1 MKVRDCPDTRVFEL
15 YKETDEVGDEWYF
28 GPFCFGLLLGYSE
41 RSFGW
46 GLFLSLD
53 LGRPDWG
60 IHLVI
65 GPLAFAMRR
74 RDYWE
79 LRLLSRHLIGS

>member
-1 MKVRDCPDTRVFEL
+1 MKPKGYCIDALRQDSDVL
-15 YKETDEVGDEWYF
+15 GDEWNF
-28 GPFCFGLLLGYSE
+28 GPFCLGLLLGYSA

-46 GLFLSLD
+46 GLFLAID
-53 LGRPDWG
+53 PCRPDWG

-79 LRLLSRHLIGS
+79 LRLLKWHLIGS